1 MLKKIVLSLLAFSS
15 VSLAVDVAAM
25 LANQRK
31 AAFPDTAEIRMRTTV
46 TMQGMPGQVI
56 ESRMLTKGKDK
67 AVTEVKSPIMN
78 MKIVQNGGKLS
89 VTDLKT
95 GATLPANMAG
105 QIGTPDINQGLGK
118 AEDYKTPAKE
128 GTLWRL
134 SPKDPEQATLFYSE
148 EQKRVVKM
156 QQTVQAGVQSETSIK
171 YCDKACSFP
180 GTPVSIDIATQIN
193 GQTAA
198 KVLVEIISLQ
208 KLNSIP
214 DALFEVQGK

>member
-1 MLKKIVLSLLAFSS
+1 MLKKIVLSLLALSS
-15 VSLAVDVAAM
+15 VSLAVDVATM
-25 LANQRK
+25 LANQQK

-46 TMQGMPGQVI
+46 AMQGMSGQVI
-56 ESRMLTKGKDK
+56 ESRLLTKGKEK
-67 AVTEVKSPIMN
+67 TATEIKSPIMN
-78 MKIVQNGGKLS
+78 MKIVQNGSKLN

-105 QIGTPDINQGLGK
+105 QTGTPDISKGMGK
-118 AEDYKTPAKE
+118 AEDYHVPTKE

-134 SPKDPEQATLFYSE
+134 SPKDPSQATLFYSE

-156 QQTVQAGVQSETSIK
+156 QQTVQPGVQSETSIK
-171 YCDKACSFP
+171 YCDKNCSFP

-198 KVLVEIISLQ
+198 KVLVEIISVQ
-208 KLNSIP
+208 KLNAIP